1 MILMVSKEI
10 GSARGGGRLITRE
23 GEEGFSGE
31 RGGEFERGDYSARRT
46 IPIIDILSP
55 SVLLARLLTRR
66 RAIRIRKKYSRINSH
81 R

>member
-10 GSARGGGRLITRE
+10 GSARGGGRFRE

-46 IPIIDILSP
+46 IPIISILSP
-55 SVLLARLLTRR
+55 SVPLARLLYRR
-66 RAIRIRKKYSRINSH
+66 RAIQTRKKYSRINSH